1 MEREDGAA
9 GGVTIRRYRDGDAAA
24 LCALFF
30 RSVREIGPAKYD
42 TAQVR
47 AWAHDV
53 PGAEAWGARMREN
66 ETFVAVDDG
75 GVPAGWIELEADGH
89 VDMLYCAPEAAGRGV
104 AAQLYAAAEAL
115 ARERGLTLLT
125 TDASRFAESFF
136 RKHGW
141 SVDERETVIQFGVGI
156 ERARMSKTL
165 QPEVRRGSPGV

>member
-1 MEREDGAA
+1 VEREDGTA
-9 GGVTIRRYRDGDAAA
+9 GRVTIRRYRDGDAAR

-42 TAQVR
+42 AAQVA

-53 PGAEAWGARMREN
+53 PDANVWGARMRGN
-66 ETFVAVDDG
+66 ETFVAVDDD

-104 AAQLYAAAEAL
+104 AAQLYAVAEAL
-115 ARERGLTLLT
+115 ARERGLTHLT
-125 TDASRFAESFF
+125 THASRFAESFF

-141 SVDERETVIQFGVGI
+141 SVDERETVIQFGVAI
-156 ERARMSKTL
+156 QRARMSNSL
-165 QPEVRRGSPGV
+165 R